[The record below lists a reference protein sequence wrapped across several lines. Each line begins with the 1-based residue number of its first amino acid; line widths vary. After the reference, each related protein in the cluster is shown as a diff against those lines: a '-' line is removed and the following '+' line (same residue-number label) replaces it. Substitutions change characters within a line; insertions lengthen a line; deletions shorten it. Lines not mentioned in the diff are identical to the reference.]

1 MSSIV
6 KKGFGNRQSDG
17 FATLTASMMER
28 ETMPRPASQIEAKS
42 DGGDVPASAR
52 RRSALQPSQPFA
64 VSEIPKTDD
73 RPYAGRERRQ
83 HDISPVV
90 ERRKS
95 VPPRIKISVR
105 LEQARHNRLK
115 AAALLLERT
124 HQDLVTVALDRYLD
138 QLQIPGKTTPN
149 GI

>member
-1 MSSIV
+1 MSIV

-28 ETMPRPASQIEAKS
+28 EASPRPMSPIVSVSVSGNAL
-42 DGGDVPASAR
+42 ASAR
-52 RRSALQPSQPFA
+52 RCSALRPAQPSV
-64 VSEIPKTDD
+64 VSESPKTDGG
-73 RPYAGRERRQ
+73 PYPGRERR
-83 HDISPVV
+83 HRDISPVV

-95 VPPRIKISVR
+95 VLPRIKISVR
-105 LEQARHNRLK
+105 LELARYNRLK

-138 QLQIPGKTTPN
+138 QLQIPKKTTPN